1 MRKLFA
7 LMYKDLLLLI
17 RDRAG
22 VVFLFVMPLVL
33 VLVMTGIGDG
43 ALQSAS
49 RKNIPVLVLNLDDG
63 EVGHFVIDNLQELDM
78 FDVVLADS
86 LESEQGVQRMIQDG
100 KYLMGVCVPQNTT
113 TAVQEMIQSEL
124 SAIIGFDDGADLEH
138 QEVGDLVSPNIKVF
152 IDPTMSPSFR
162 TTMLT
167 FLRESSL
174 RIEIQALRT
183 AIAENVQEYV
193 SVDGEGVRVPD
204 FKSIVVD
211 EVVCS
216 PDSFRAGI
224 NVTEHNVPAWTLFA
238 IFFIVISLAGGM
250 VKERLDGSFS
260 RLVAMSCSYWL
271 YLVSKILVYETVCI
285 VQFLLVL
292 LMGQTAFP
300 LVGLTVFSMHGAFLL
315 CLVIV
320 VFCALA
326 SIGIGLVLGIFAT
339 TQQQASVCGAVLVV
353 VLSAIGGIW
362 VPPFLMPPFL
372 NSISGY
378 SPLNWGL
385 EAFYDVILRGHGIRS
400 IIPNCSLLLG
410 LSAVCTVVSIMGLKS
425 SRQNK

>member
-7 LMYKDLLLLI
+7 LLYKDMLLLI

-43 ALQSAS
+43 ALQNAS
-49 RKNIPVLVLNLDDG
+49 RKNIPVLILDQDCG
-63 EVGHFVIDNLQELDM
+63 VAGCFVIENLQKLDM

-86 LESEQGVQRMIQDG
+86 LESEQGVQRMIIDG
-100 KYLMGVCVPQNTT
+100 KYLMGVCIPPNTT
-113 TAVQEMIQSEL
+113 IAVQDMVQSEL
-124 SAIIGFDDGADLEH
+124 SAIIGFDDRADWVDH
-138 QEVGDLVSPNIKVF
+138 EVGDLSPNIKVF
-152 IDPTMSPSFR
+152 IDPTMSNTFR

-174 RIEIQALRT
+174 RIEMQALRT

-193 SVDGEGVRVPD
+193 SFGDEEVRLPD

-271 YLVSKILVYETVCI
+271 YLVSKIIVYETVCI
-285 VQFLLVL
+285 IQFLLVL
-292 LMGQTAFP
+292 LMGRTVFP

-315 CLVIV
+315 CLIIV
-320 VFCALA
+320 VFCAIA
-326 SIGIGLVLGIFAT
+326 AIGIGLVLGTFAT

-385 EAFYDVILRGHGIRS
+385 EAFYDVILREHGIAS
-400 IIPNCSLLLG
+400 IIPNCLLLLG
-410 LSAVCTVVSIMGLKS
+410 LSVVCTVVSILGLKT

>member
-1 MRKLFA
+1 MRKLLA
-7 LMYKDLLLLI
+7 LMYKDILLLV

-49 RKNIPVLVLNLDDG
+49 RKNIPVLVLDLDGG
-63 EVGHFVIDNLQELDM
+63 EVGHVVIDNLQKLDM

-86 LESEQGVQRMIQDG
+86 LASEQGVQRMIQDG
-100 KYLMGVCVPQNTT
+100 KYLMGVYVPPNTT
-113 TAVQEMIQSEL
+113 TAVQEMIQTEL
-124 SAIIGFDDGADLEH
+124 SAIIGFDDGTDLVH
-138 QEVGDLVSPNIKVF
+138 QEGGDVLSPNIKVF
-152 IDPTMSPSFR
+152 IDPTMSNTFR

-174 RIEIQALRT
+174 RIELQALRT
-183 AIAENVQEYV
+183 TIAENVQEYV
-193 SVDGEGVRVPD
+193 SLDDEVQIPD

-211 EVVCS
+211 EVVCT

-292 LMGQTAFP
+292 LMGRTVFP

-320 VFCALA
+320 VFCAIA
-326 SIGIGLVLGIFAT
+326 AIGIGLVLGTFAN

-372 NSISGY
+372 NSMSRY

-385 EAFYDVILRGHGIRS
+385 EAFYDVILRGHGIDS
-400 IIPNCSLLLG
+400 TMPNCLLLLG

>member
-1 MRKLFA
+1 MRKLLA
-7 LMYKDLLLLI
+7 LIYKDILLLI

-49 RKNIPVLVLNLDDG
+49 RKNIPVLVLDLDGG
-63 EVGHFVIDNLQELDM
+63 EVGHVVIDNLQKLDM

-86 LESEQGVQRMIQDG
+86 LASEQGVQRMIQDG
-100 KYLMGVCVPQNTT
+100 KYLMGVCVPPNTT

-138 QEVGDLVSPNIKVF
+138 QEDGDFLSPNIKVF
-152 IDPTMSPSFR
+152 IDPTMSNTFR

-174 RIEIQALRT
+174 RIELQALRT
-183 AIAENVQEYV
+183 TIAENVQEYV
-193 SVDGEGVRVPD
+193 SLDDEVQIPD

-211 EVVCS
+211 EVVCT

-224 NVTEHNVPAWTLFA
+224 NVTEHHVPAWTLFA

-292 LMGQTAFP
+292 LMGRTVFP

-320 VFCALA
+320 VFCAIA
-326 SIGIGLVLGIFAT
+326 AIGIGLVLGTFAN

-372 NSISGY
+372 NSMSRY

-385 EAFYDVILRGHGIRS
+385 EAFYDVILRGHGIDS
-400 IIPNCSLLLG
+400 IMLNCLLLLG

>member
-22 VVFLFVMPLVL
+22 GVFLFVMPLVL

-49 RKNIPVLVLNLDDG
+49 RKNIPVLVLNLDRG
-63 EVGHFVIDNLQELDM
+63 EVGRVVIDNLQELDM

-86 LESEQGVQRMIQDG
+86 SASEQGVQRMIQDG
-100 KYLMGVCVPQNTT
+100 KYLMGVCVPPNTT
-113 TAVQEMIQSEL
+113 TSVQEMIQSEL
-124 SAIIGFDDGADLEH
+124 SAIIGFDDGAGLEH
-138 QEVGDLVSPNIKVF
+138 HEGGDVVSPNIKVF
-152 IDPTMSPSFR
+152 IDPTMSNTFR

-174 RIEIQALRT
+174 RIELQALRT

-193 SVDGEGVRVPD
+193 SFDDEGVRVPD

-292 LMGQTAFP
+292 LMGRTVFP

-320 VFCALA
+320 VFCAIA
-326 SIGIGLVLGIFAT
+326 AIGIGLVLGTFAT
-339 TQQQASVCGAVLVV
+339 TQQQASVFGAVLVV

-372 NSISGY
+372 NSISRY

-385 EAFYDVILRGHGIRS
+385 EAFYDVILRGHGIDS
-400 IIPNCSLLLG
+400 IIPNCLLLLG

>member
-1 MRKLFA
+1 MRKLLA
-7 LMYKDLLLLI
+7 LMYKDILLLI

-49 RKNIPVLVLNLDDG
+49 RKNIPVLVLDLDGG
-63 EVGHFVIDNLQELDM
+63 EVGRFVVDNLQELDM

-86 LESEQGVQRMIQDG
+86 LASEQGVQRMIQDG
-100 KYLMGVCVPQNTT
+100 KYLMGVCVPPNTT

-193 SVDGEGVRVPD
+193 SVDDEGVRVPD

-250 VKERLDGSFS
+250 VKERLDGSCS
-260 RLVAMSCSYWL
+260 RLVAMSCSYGL

-292 LMGQTAFP
+292 LMGRTVFP
-300 LVGLTVFSMHGAFLL
+300 LVGLTVFSMYGAFLL

-320 VFCALA
+320 VFCAIA
-326 SIGIGLVLGIFAT
+326 AIGIGLVLGTFAT

-372 NSISGY
+372 NSMSGY

-385 EAFYDVILRGHGIRS
+385 EAFYDVILRGHGIDS
-400 IIPNCSLLLG
+400 ILPNCLLLLG

>member
-1 MRKLFA
+1 MRKLLA
-7 LMYKDLLLLI
+7 LIYKDILLLI

-49 RKNIPVLVLNLDDG
+49 RKNIPVLVLDLDGG
-63 EVGHFVIDNLQELDM
+63 EVGHVVIDNLQKLDM

-86 LESEQGVQRMIQDG
+86 LASEQGVQRMIQDG
-100 KYLMGVCVPQNTT
+100 KYLMGVCVPPNTT

-138 QEVGDLVSPNIKVF
+138 QEDGDFLSPNIKVF
-152 IDPTMSPSFR
+152 IDPTMSNTFR

-174 RIEIQALRT
+174 RIELQALRT
-183 AIAENVQEYV
+183 TIAENVQEYV
-193 SVDGEGVRVPD
+193 SLDDEVQIPD

-211 EVVCS
+211 EVVCT

-292 LMGQTAFP
+292 LMGRTVFP

-320 VFCALA
+320 VFCAIA
-326 SIGIGLVLGIFAT
+326 AIGIGLVLGTFAN

-372 NSISGY
+372 NSMSRY

-385 EAFYDVILRGHGIRS
+385 EAFYDVILRGHGIDS
-400 IIPNCSLLLG
+400 IMLNCLLLLG

>member
-1 MRKLFA
+1 MRKLLA
-7 LMYKDLLLLI
+7 LMYKDILLLV

-49 RKNIPVLVLNLDDG
+49 RKNIPVLVLDLDGG
-63 EVGHFVIDNLQELDM
+63 EVGHVVIDNLQKLDM

-86 LESEQGVQRMIQDG
+86 LASEQGVQRMIQDG
-100 KYLMGVCVPQNTT
+100 KYLMGVCVPPNTT

-138 QEVGDLVSPNIKVF
+138 QEDGDFLSPNIKVL
-152 IDPTMSPSFR
+152 IDPTMSNTFR

-174 RIEIQALRT
+174 RIELQALRT
-183 AIAENVQEYV
+183 TIAENVQEYV
-193 SVDGEGVRVPD
+193 SLDDEVRIPD

-211 EVVCS
+211 EVVCI

-292 LMGQTAFP
+292 LMGRTVFP

-320 VFCALA
+320 VFCAIA
-326 SIGIGLVLGIFAT
+326 AIGIGLVLGTFAT

-372 NSISGY
+372 NSMSRF

-385 EAFYDVILRGHGIRS
+385 EAFYDVILRGHGLDS
-400 IIPNCSLLLG
+400 IIPNCLLLLG
-410 LSAVCTVVSIMGLKS
+410 LSVVCTVVSIIGLKS